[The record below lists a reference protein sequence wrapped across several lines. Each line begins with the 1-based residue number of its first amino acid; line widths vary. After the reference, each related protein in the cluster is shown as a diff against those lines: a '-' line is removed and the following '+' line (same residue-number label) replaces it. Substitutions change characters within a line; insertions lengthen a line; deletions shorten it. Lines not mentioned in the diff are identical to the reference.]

1 MSKIEEMAKDLG
13 QALGRTDEYQAFK
26 RAAEAVDND
35 RELAEIKSAI
45 QKLESELMT
54 TLRAGQEPGDADK
67 ERYEE
72 LARDLQSKPAY
83 QRLVAT
89 QANFDKVLQR
99 VNETISKG
107 IEEGAQGRIILPS

>member
-35 RELAEIKSAI
+35 RELAEIKNSI
-45 QKLESELMT
+45 QSLEAELMT
-54 TLRAGQEPGDADK
+54 TLRGGTEPSDEDK
-67 ERYEE
+67 DRYEA
-72 LARDLQSKPAY
+72 LARDLQGKPAY
-83 QRLVAT
+83 QRLVAA